1 MDLKNVI
8 EYDSPFKHF
17 VIDNFLKVD
26 LAHTLSKQFPSHSS
40 EKWFAYDNP
49 LERKKAIQNWGS
61 FPPETYQ
68 LFLSLCCE
76 KFTDKLRKLTGDA
89 CLKPDYGLHG
99 AGWHMSKS
107 GDHLNIHQDY
117 SIHPLANMQR
127 KWNIIIYLTPNWK
140 KEWGGNLE
148 FWSHDEELNQAK
160 KKEVSID
167 CVFNRA
173 VLFDTT
179 QNSWHGFPET
189 IKCPQGIYRKSIAM
203 YYLSP
208 IQESAVDRPR
218 ALYSPREDQINNDKI
233 LEFIKKRAEKTS

>member
-1 MDLKNVI
+1 MDLSHAK
-8 EYDSPFKHF
+8 EYDAPFKHF
-17 VIDNFLKVD
+17 VIDNFLKAD

-40 EKWFAYDNP
+40 EKWFSYDNP

-76 KFTDKLRKLTGDA
+76 RFTNKLRKLTSDG

-117 SIHPLANMQR
+117 SIHPMANMQR

-148 FWSHDEELNQAK
+148 FWNHNEKTNQANQ
-160 KKEVSID
+160 KEVSID

-208 IQESAVDRPR
+208 IQDTAVDRPR
-218 ALYSPREDQINNDKI
+218 ALYSPREDQANDSDI
-233 LEFIKKRAEKTS
+233 IELIKKRAEKTS

>member
-1 MDLKNVI
+1 MDLAQAK
-8 EYDSPFKHF
+8 EYDVPFKYF
-17 VIDNFLKVD
+17 VIDNFLKAD

-40 EKWFAYDNP
+40 KKWFAYDNP

>member
-1 MDLKNVI
+1 MDLSHAK
-8 EYDSPFKHF
+8 EYDAPFKYF
-17 VIDNFLKVD
+17 VIDNFLKAD

-49 LERKKAIQNWGS
+49 LERKKAIQNWGL

-76 KFTDKLRKLTGDA
+76 KFTNKLRKLTGDE

-99 AGWHMSKS
+99 AGWHMSKR

-117 SIHPLANMQR
+117 SIHPMANMQR

-148 FWSHDEELNQAK
+148 FWNHNEETNQANQ
-160 KKEVSID
+160 KEVSID

-208 IQESAVDRPR
+208 IAETAVDRPR
-218 ALYSPREDQINNDKI
+218 ALYSPRKDQINNDEI
-233 LEFIKKRAEKTS
+233 IEFIKKRAEKSL

>member
-40 EKWFAYDNP
+40 EKWFSYDNP
-49 LERKKAIQNWGS
+49 LERKKAIQAWGS

-76 KFTDKLRKLTGDA
+76 KFTQKLRELTGDP
-89 CLKPDYGLHG
+89 CLIPDYGLHG
-99 AGWHMSKS
+99 AGWHMSKR
-107 GDHLNIHQDY
+107 GDHLNVHQDY
-117 SIHPLANMQR
+117 SIHPMANMQR

-148 FWSHDEELNQAK
+148 FWSHNPELNQAH
-160 KKEVSID
+160 EMAASID

-179 QNSWHGFPET
+179 QNSWHGFPES
-189 IKCPQGIYRKSIAM
+189 INCPNGIYRKSIAM

-208 IQESAVDRPR
+208 IAETAVDRPR
-218 ALYSPREDQINNDKI
+218 ALYSPRKDQINNDEI
-233 LEFIKKRAEKTS
+233 IEFIKKRAEKTS

>member
-1 MDLKNVI
+1 MDLSHAK
-8 EYDSPFKHF
+8 EYDAPFKHF
-17 VIDNFLKVD
+17 VIDNFLKAD

-40 EKWFAYDNP
+40 EKWFSYDNP

-76 KFTDKLRKLTGDA
+76 RFTNKLRKLTSDE

-117 SIHPLANMQR
+117 SIHPMANMQR

-148 FWSHDEELNQAK
+148 FWNHNEKTNQANQ
-160 KKEVSID
+160 KEVSID

-208 IQESAVDRPR
+208 IQDTAVDRPR
-218 ALYSPREDQINNDKI
+218 ALYSPREDQANDSDI
-233 LEFIKKRAEKTS
+233 IELIKKRAEKTS